1 MSAEEI
7 NEERSEEVVETQ
19 ETQEQEIKP
28 WQIVDE
34 NEPQKSFGG
43 FQNESVE
50 ELEQEVEQVAE
61 TTEENP
67 IDSPIAE
74 EAVEQEE
81 VITQPT
87 INEELTLAFLKE
99 KGIEVNSI
107 DELKPKEKEA
117 LDPETEAYLK
127 FRKETGGRSYN
138 DFLETQKEWD
148 KEPQENV
155 LKKVMKLEKPYLTD
169 EDIDLLYEDKYAVQ
183 ELDEYAESSEIRA
196 NRLKEITAKD
206 DYQRALATL
215 EGQKEQ
221 YKVVRGSDEFV
232 PEEFRQAKALVDN
245 WQKQQEESEIA
256 MQQIRADFEAKTNEV
271 FTDNFEGFK
280 FKVGNEEFTV
290 KPEDVNQAKSVLS
303 DASNFDKMFFDEK
316 TRQLKDPKGYYKA
329 LYAGMYGDKLFEHA
343 FHLGKVA
350 QAEED
355 EKTSKNVQVEGV
367 KNINSKLGEQPKR
380 WAVEK
385 D

>member
-1 MSAEEI
+1 MIVEET
-7 NEERSEEVVETQ
+7 NEEVVDNGQ
-19 ETQEQEIKP
+19 EVQEQEVKP

-34 NEPQKSFGG
+34 NEPQKTYGG
-43 FQNESVE
+43 LNNETVE
-50 ELEQEVEQVAE
+50 ELEQPIEQEVVAE
-61 TTEENP
+61 TVDAPIVEEV
-67 IDSPIAE
+67 I
-74 EAVEQEE
+74 EQEQ

-87 INEELTLAFLKE
+87 ITEEIILASLKE

-155 LKKVMKLEKPYLTD
+155 LRHILKSKNPNLDEEEINFLFKKKYSYDSEYDDEDVVMEKKINLKTDYREGLDLLEK
-169 EDIDLLYEDKYAVQ
+169 
-183 ELDEYAESSEIRA
+183 
-196 NRLKEITAKD
+196 
-206 DYQRALATL
+206 
-215 EGQKEQ
+215 QKEQ

-245 WQKQQEESEIA
+245 WQIQQKESEIA
-256 MQQIRADFEAKTNEV
+256 MQQARADFEAKTNEV
-271 FTDNFEGFK
+271 FTENFEGFK
-280 FKVGNEEFTV
+280 YKVGNEEFTV

-303 DASNFDKMFFDEK
+303 DASNFDKMFFDEN
-316 TRQLKDPKGYYKA
+316 TRQLKDPNGYYKA

-355 EKTSKNVQVEGV
+355 EKSSKNVQVEGV
-367 KNINSKLGEQPKR
+367 KNINSKMGESVKR